1 MRCISFDS
9 YIKPQRF
16 VLADPRKCVVYLLTP
31 TSNHNAWTLP
41 SVPHQLYIF
50 WLLHQTT
57 TTQVVSLLHARC
69 ISFDSYI
76 KPQLGTKLAEKLDSC
91 ISFDSYIKPQPSRCP
106 VAAELVVYLLTPTSN
121 HNWFNHGVVGEPV
134 VYRLTPTSNHNPGS
148 LHRQDEELYIFWLL
162 HQTTTW
168 CVVSTT
174 SASCIS
180 FDSYIKPQLSIW
192 ESCALTVVYLL
203 TPTSNHN
210 RAAALPSPW
219 WVVYLLTPTSNHNCE
234 PFTPESKK
242 LYIFW
247 LLHQTTTE
255 RQSRI

>member
-91 ISFDSYIKPQPSRCP
+91 ISFDSYIKPQPWKPTSPRWR
-106 VAAELVVYLLTPTSN
+106 VVYLLTPTSN
-121 HNWFNHGVVGEPV
+121 HNLMCGINH
-134 VYRLTPTSNHNPGS
+134 
-148 LHRQDEELYIFWLL
+148 
-162 HQTTTW
+162 
-168 CVVSTT
+168 
-174 SASCIS
+174 IS
-180 FDSYIKPQLSIW
+180 
-192 ESCALTVVYLL
+192 
-203 TPTSNHN
+203 
-210 RAAALPSPW
+210 
-219 WVVYLLTPTSNHNCE
+219 
-234 PFTPESKK
+234 K

-247 LLHQTTTE
+247 LLHQTTTFDLRE
-255 RQSRI
+255 LRPHTS